1 MSPQSADAGPAAAA
15 TCHVIVLAAGKGR
28 RMAST
33 RPKVL
38 HRMAGRPLIEHV
50 LRAAAT
56 LSPATTTVVVG
67 HRADVIQQAVGPG
80 PRFVRQEAQLGTAH
94 ALLQAESA
102 FAGVEGSL
110 VVLSGDVPRIRPV
123 TLRRLVDA
131 HDRAR
136 AAATVL
142 TARLARPY
150 GYGRLVRQ
158 RGLLASIVEEADATP
173 AQRAIREVNSGIYVF
188 DLAPLFETLRQI
200 PAAGPRQERYLPA
213 LLALYRRRGLTVET
227 LETDHPDEIRGIN
240 SQTELAEVSSLMRQ
254 GKNEELMAA
263 GVTLEDPATTYIDA
277 DVVVGRD
284 TVIHP
289 GVMLEGLTTIGDRC
303 ELHAGVR
310 IVNSAVG
317 DDVTVNN
324 YCVITNA
331 SVESGA
337 RDRSLR
343 PPAPRHGRARDGPGR
358 QLRRDQ
364 EEHAGRRL
372 EGGPPLLSGRR
383 GARRGGERGGRHHHL
398 QLRRPHQA
406 RDRDR
411 GRRVHRQRHP
421 ARGAPVTVGRAA
433 YVAAGSCVTEDVAPR
448 RAGHRARP
456 PGEQDGLDGSQEGL
470 LGVCAVERRRL
481 LARVGWAATGAA
493 GDDCRARRQPRL
505 TEAGPGGMLVRGRA
519 CAASSATSATARS
532 FRSCSTASA
541 SSSTGATTPPA
552 SPWCATGR

>member
-1 MSPQSADAGPAAAA
+1 MSPQSAHAGAAA

-38 HRMAGRPLIEHV
+38 HRMAGRPLLEHV

-67 HRADVIQQAVGPG
+67 HQADSIQRAVGPG
-80 PRFVRQEAQLGTAH
+80 PGFVRQEAQLGTAH
-94 ALLQAESA
+94 ALLQAESV
-102 FAGVEGSL
+102 FAGAEGSL

-123 TLRRLVDA
+123 TLGRLVAA
-131 HDRAR
+131 HHRAR

-213 LLALYRRRGLTVET
+213 LLAIYRRRGVAVET
-227 LETDHPDEIRGIN
+227 LETDDPNEIRGIN

-289 GVMLEGLTTIGDRC
+289 GVMLEGLTTVGDRC

-310 IVNSAVG
+310 IVNSTVG

-324 YCVITNA
+324 YCVITNTR
-331 SVESGA
+331 VESGA
-337 RDRSLR
+337 RIGPFAHLR
-343 PPAPRHGRARDGPGR
+343 PGTIVRETARVGNFVEIKRSTLGAGSKVSHLSYLGDAALGAQVNVGAGTITCNYDGRSKHETVIEDGAFIGSGT
-358 QLRRDQ
+358 QL
-364 EEHAGRRL
+364 
-372 EGGPPLLSGRR
+372 
-383 GARRGGERGGRHHHL
+383 
-398 QLRRPHQA
+398 
-406 RDRDR
+406 
-411 GRRVHRQRHP
+411 V
-421 ARGAPVTVGRAA
+421 APVTVGRAA
-433 YVAAGSCVTEDVAPR
+433 YVAAGSCVTEDV
-448 RAGHRARP
+448 P
-456 PGEQDGLDGSQEGL
+456 PG
-470 LGVCAVERRRL
+470 A
-481 LARVGWAATGAA
+481 LAIA
-493 GDDCRARRQPRL
+493 
-505 TEAGPGGMLVRGRA
+505 RGRQENK
-519 CAASSATSATARS
+519 
-532 FRSCSTASA
+532 
-541 SSSTGATTPPA
+541 TGWTDRKKG
-552 SPWCATGR
+552 S